1 MTFHVQ
7 RNYKNGLFLMIFGNK
22 PALLRLY
29 NSMNGSNYTNPD
41 DLIINTI
48 EGVLYLGM
56 KNDVSFI
63 INNDLN
69 LYEAQSTWNPNMP
82 LRGLFYFSRVYEGYI
97 AEHELNIYSKRLIP
111 LPTPKYVVFY
121 NGTKAEGDSR
131 ILKLSDSFIH
141 NEAQESCLE
150 CTVTMININYGH
162 NKKLMESCR
171 ELYEYAFLVEEIRK
185 GLHSGSPLAS
195 AIDQAVEVCINEG
208 ILKNFLLRHR
218 AEVKSVILEE
228 FDWNKQ
234 MKLEKKESFDEG
246 FDEGQE
252 QILALNQ
259 KLIEASRIDDL
270 KRATTD
276 REYRLAL
283 LKEFNII

>member
-29 NSMNGSNYTNPD
+29 NSMNGSNYKNPD

-63 INNDLN
+63 FNNELN

-97 AEHELNIYSKRLIP
+97 AEHELNIYSKRLIQ

-121 NGTKAEGDSR
+121 NGTKDDGDSR

-141 NEAQESCLE
+141 NETQEACLE

-162 NKKLMESCR
+162 NKKLMDSCR
-171 ELYEYAFLVEEIRK
+171 DLFEYAFLIEEIRK
-185 GLHSGSPLAS
+185 NLRLGTPLAS
-195 AIDQAVEVCINEG
+195 AVDQAVEVCINEG
-208 ILKNFLLRHR
+208 ILKTFLLRHR
-218 AEVKSVILEE
+218 AEVKNVILEE
-228 FDWNKQ
+228 FD
-234 MKLEKKESFDEG
+234 
-246 FDEGQE
+246 
-252 QILALNQ
+252 
-259 KLIEASRIDDL
+259 
-270 KRATTD
+270 
-276 REYRLAL
+276 
-283 LKEFNII
+283 